1 VQFGLVVD
9 VHDQAPEVLTTEIIE
24 SVRNTDP
31 KSIAEM
37 IGGSKDGAEKLGL
50 VYRKP
55 SRLVDP
61 NPSTTRVR
69 GRSGTTQVILSL
81 GTDPGED

>member
-1 VQFGLVVD
+1 MQFGLVVD
-9 VHDQAPEVLTTEIIE
+9 VQGQAPQVLATEIIE
-24 SVRNTDP
+24 SMRGTDP

-55 SRLVDP
+55 SRW
-61 NPSTTRVR
+61 
-69 GRSGTTQVILSL
+69 
-81 GTDPGED
+81 